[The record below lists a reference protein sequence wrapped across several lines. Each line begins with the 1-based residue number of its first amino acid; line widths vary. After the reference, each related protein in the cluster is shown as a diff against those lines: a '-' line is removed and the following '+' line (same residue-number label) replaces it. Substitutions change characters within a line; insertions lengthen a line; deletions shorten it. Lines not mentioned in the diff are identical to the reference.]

1 MSKSNQAG
9 NAEQE
14 KSERSKIE
22 PESCTVGELR
32 LGYSRQWDESENE
45 DEDEDEDKK
54 ERSQRTPRAF
64 SSCKCLFGL
73 RESMEGKSLL

>member
-9 NAEQE
+9 NEEQE

-32 LGYSRQWDESENE
+32 LESENE
-45 DEDEDEDKK
+45 DEDEK
-54 ERSQRTPRAF
+54 ETNQRTPRAF
-64 SSCKCLFGL
+64 SSCKCLFGF
-73 RESMEGKSLL
+73 REIMEGKSLL